1 MKANNFI
8 IILASIALLSIS
20 ACSGYKERTLD
31 YIGKRP
37 TTGPFFV
44 EDDTPLAEINYDA
57 ANKIANQ
64 LEERLPP
71 GSPITVTMFRMR
83 GSQLQTDFAKVLTEQ
98 IASKIAQEG
107 FAIVADSSRFP
118 TTALDE
124 GLAPPEKCVLAGAYS
139 VGSEII
145 SITAAVSTISDGE
158 ILGSYDWT
166 VPLNSKT
173 RALLPIEK
181 SPFIEP
187 MVNTSGP
194 IDRNEAAPSNFVQ
207 QYAPAPHNNTPGF
220 EQNIMD

>member
-1 MKANNFI
+1 MKAKSFI
-8 IILASIALLSIS
+8 IILASIATLAVT

-31 YIGKRP
+31 YLGKRP
-37 TTGPFFV
+37 TTGAFFK
-44 EDDTPLAEINYDA
+44 EDTTPMVNLNYKA
-57 ANKIANQ
+57 GNEIANQ

-118 TTALDE
+118 MSALDDDMQ
-124 GLAPPEKCVLAGAYS
+124 PPEKCVLAGAYS
-139 VGSEII
+139 VGPEVIF
-145 SITAAVSTISDGE
+145 ITAAVSTVSDGE

-173 RALLPIEK
+173 RALLPIEE

-194 IDRNEAAPSNFVQ
+194 MEKTELAPSNFEQ
-207 QYAPAPHNNTPGF
+207 QYAPAPHNNVPGF